1 MKPVNIHE
9 AKTQLSRLVE
19 AATEGE
25 EVILAR
31 AGKPVARIVPIR
43 KLSGRRKPG
52 ALKSKIRFGRGW
64 NRPLSKR
71 EAALWEASPLFPP
84 VNIRSRPK

>member
-9 AKTQLSRLVE
+9 AKTQLSKLVE

-25 EVILAR
+25 EVVLAR

-43 KLSGRRKPG
+43 KGTGRRTPG
-52 ALKSKIRFGRGW
+52 ALKGKIRFGRGW
-64 NRPLSKR
+64 NRPLTGRDLAS
-71 EAALWEASPLFPP
+71 WETSPLFP
-84 VNIRSRPK
+84 SGK

>member
-1 MKPVNIHE
+1 MKSVNIHE

-19 AATEGE
+19 AASEGE

-43 KLSGRRKPG
+43 KGGRRKPG
-52 ALKSKIRFGRGW
+52 ALKGRIAFGRGW
-64 NRPLSKR
+64 GRALSKR
-71 EAALWEASPLFPP
+71 EIALWEKSPLFPGG
-84 VNIRSRPK
+84 K

>member
-9 AKTQLSRLVE
+9 AKTQLSKLVE

-25 EVILAR
+25 EVVLAR

-43 KLSGRRKPG
+43 KGVGRRIPG
-52 ALKSKIRFGRGW
+52 ALKGKLRFGRGW
-64 NRPLSKR
+64 KQPLTEKELAS
-71 EAALWEASPLFPP
+71 WEKSPLFP
-84 VNIRSRPK
+84 SGK